1 MARRPNKLIPPDFS
15 PIPSQ
20 LAPPVVR
27 VVAAFDAVDAV
38 GHLVAADGDVPA
50 ALGISRAG
58 LAAAGF
64 EGKVGTALVLPR
76 DGGPELVAVGAGA
89 VAELSSDVV
98 RDLAAAFARATAPR
112 SGTIGLDLTPLRGVE
127 AAAVAQAAVEGAILA
142 RYRYDV
148 LRATPKGAPLVELQL
163 MGEDAAAF
171 AAGATTGAITARAAA
186 IARDLTNAPAA
197 HLTATDMAEA
207 AVELGA
213 RHGFDVEAMDLAR
226 CIEMGFGGLLGVNRG
241 STEEPR
247 MIRLTYSPNGEPT
260 GHLALVGKGIMYD
273 SGGISL
279 KPSDPMHLLMKTDM
293 GGAASILG
301 AFTALRDLGVTTR
314 VTGFLSCTDNV
325 PSGDA
330 YVLGDILYIRGGTT
344 VEVKN
349 TDAEGRLVMADALVL
364 ATEEHPDAIVDI
376 ATLTGAS
383 LVSLGTH
390 VAPLMANNADVVA
403 QVQAAAAVTDES
415 VWQLPLEKRY
425 RKLLDSDIAD
435 ISNLGGPNAGS
446 ITAALFLAEFVGDIP
461 WGHLDVAGTMHANAN
476 DSWRSAGAT
485 GFGARLLVELAR
497 TFAVPVGRPG
507 GTS

>member
-1 MARRPNKLIPPDFS
+1 MVRKPNKLIPPDFT

-20 LAPPVVR
+20 VKPAQVR
-27 VVAAFDAVDAV
+27 VVTELSGLDAV
-38 GHLVAADGDVPA
+38 GHLVPADGEVPA

-89 VAELSSDVV
+89 TGEVTAAVV
-98 RDLAAAFARATAPR
+98 RDMAAAFARATAAR
-112 SGTIGLDLTPLRGVE
+112 SGSIGLDLTPLGE
-127 AAAVAQAAVEGAILA
+127 IDAAVAQAAVEGVLLA
-142 RYRYDV
+142 RYRYDA
-148 LRATPKGAPLVELQL
+148 LRATPRNTPLAELHIAGAP
-163 MGEDAAAF
+163 AAAL
-171 AAGATTGAITARAAA
+171 ATGAAVGSVTARAAA
-186 IARDLTNAPAA
+186 VARDLTNTPAA
-197 HLTATDMAEA
+197 HLTATDLAGI
-207 AVELGA
+207 AVELGE
-213 RHGFDVEAMDLAR
+213 RHGFAVRSYDLR
-226 CIEMGFGGLLGVNRG
+226 ECIAEGFGGLLGVNRG
-241 STEEPR
+241 SSEEPR
-247 MIRLTYSPNGEPT
+247 MIVLSYEPEGEAT

-301 AFTALRDLGVTTR
+301 AFTALRNLGVTTR
-314 VTGFLSCTDNV
+314 VTGYLACTDNV
-325 PSGDA
+325 PSGEA
-330 YVLGDILYIRGGTT
+330 YVLGDVLYIRGGKT

-349 TDAEGRLVMADALVL
+349 TDAEGRLVMSDALVL
-364 ATEEHPDAIVDI
+364 AAEQEPDAIVDI

-383 LVSLGTH
+383 LVSLGTL
-390 VAPLMANNADVVA
+390 VAPLMSNNAAVVK
-403 QVQAAAAVTDES
+403 QIEAASAVTDES

-461 WGHLDVAGTMHANAN
+461 WGHLDVAGTMHAPAD

-485 GFGARLLVELAR
+485 GFGARLLAELAR
-497 TFAVPVGRPG
+497 NFTVPA
-507 GTS
+507 